1 VTKVAVLHT
10 SFVFVNVEPVINDL
24 LRELLPDAK
33 VIHFVDSD
41 VLAQVVFE
49 GGISEQST
57 QRMVHLA
64 EAAEAADA
72 DIIFNACSSLGPTMD
87 VARKKIHVPI
97 LKIDDAMALRAA
109 TSATEIG
116 VLATVPTTLDPT
128 SDLVLAKAAEAGR
141 TVHVHQQLAQGA
153 FDVLMSGDRARHDEM
168 VSAAAAKLAKSVELI
183 VLAQASMT
191 PLATRLAEETGLP
204 VLSSPRLGVE
214 LLAEQVK
221 ALAAA

>member
-41 VLAQVVFE
+41 VLAQVVSE

-87 VARKKIHVPI
+87 VARTKIHVPI

-168 VSAAAAKLAKSVELI
+168 VSAAAAELAKSVELI